1 MKSIKGRPRIV
12 TDAQVEAIL
21 AWHRTSKSLRQVA
34 QEMGLSPSFVQYV
47 IARGGEYKQV
57 SPELREETRK
67 ARAERFKA
75 LAAGGWL

>member
-21 AWHRTSKSLRQVA
+21 AWHRTRKTLRQVA
-34 QEMGLSPSFVQYV
+34 QELGLTPTLVQYV

-57 SPELREETRK
+57 SPELREETRR
-67 ARAERFKA
+67 ARRERFKA
-75 LAAGGWL
+75 LSAGGWL

>member
-1 MKSIKGRPRIV
+1 MKSIKGRPRMV

-21 AWHRTSKSLRQVA
+21 EWHRSRKTLRQVA
-34 QEMGLSPSFVQYV
+34 AELGLSPKLVQYV

-67 ARAERFKA
+67 AWRDRYKA